1 MELILLKNV
10 DKVGDKYEVLT
21 VKNGFGRN
29 YLIPK
34 GLAMIANDSNRRAL
48 ASMLNAQEK
57 REAKMVGE
65 FQEMANKLNESTITL
80 TAKAGTSGRLFGS
93 IGTAQVASAMRE
105 QLGIDVER
113 KKIVMEDIK
122 DLGSYTATVNFL
134 KTVVGTL
141 KVEITGEAAAN

>member
-93 IGTAQVASAMRE
+93 IGTAQIASAMRE

-113 KKIVMEDIK
+113 KKIVMDDIK

-141 KVEITGEAAAN
+141 KVEITGEAAN